1 MRTFTA
7 AKWGALAD
15 ALVLGPY
22 LAYSA
27 RGERNKYFRAGLLL
41 IGVGTAL
48 FGVYRFLNPDDENEP
63 PAAPA
68 LGSVALSGLAGCG
81 CRPRALPIRKIPR

>member
-1 MRTFTA
+1 MNALTA
-7 AKWGALAD
+7 AKWAALAD

-27 RGERNKYFRAGLLL
+27 RGERNQYFRAGLLL

-48 FGVYRFLNPDDENEP
+48 FGVYRFMNPDEETQP
-63 PAAPA
+63 EAARPLGSIA
-68 LGSVALSGLAGCG
+68 LGGLAACG
-81 CRPRALPIRKIPR
+81 CRPRALSIPRARR